1 MATLEE
7 NQDMQD
13 DHQNKTAE
21 QLPLKKIIII
31 AIVLGIILNWLAMYL
46 NITLGFISIGISPFF
61 AILISR
67 MFLKRKE
74 VSKKS
79 LTLISISYGATRAA
93 ESAIGLLF
101 LIWLYYNALPFFGL
115 EFSAPWW
122 LLPSPEVLNSK
133 IVWSQEWIVPLLVHW
148 FLMLVPGI
156 AGILFGYFLAPR
168 FVHNDKKYP
177 FPGTIQVMHQLD
189 VLVENNREKTK
200 TFTRFLLIGFLLA
213 TVTLFYPFLD
223 LSSPT
228 NGWIFGIALGTI
240 GLALFSIGFI
250 IRDPK
255 ITIVAGISSVLMYT
269 ILGPFIVK
277 NAFLDALAA
286 GEVTESFYDFFT
298 FALQH
303 SFLSFLIGFMLA
315 GMIAGPML
323 ANVIKGFFKKE
334 KPKGE
339 SELDENTTDSS
350 NSESSSTQVESKP
363 ENSLFNNN
371 MFSFQR
377 IAISTLFLLVILASY
392 FFITTL
398 DIFPNAPWWLVLA
411 ILFWIIVI
419 GTVVQGYMGAKSLG
433 KTGTV
438 ALPPFIFDAAPIFL
452 TGTKGWTPY
461 LATPRGE
468 VDGTLGVI
476 RSMKIGTINKIKK
489 KHVML
494 GYLAG
499 YIAATITTPFFA
511 LLLWQVLGIGTTQ
524 LPAPAFP
531 IQGAF
536 IAPFALR
543 TFEGFISI
551 GEAALG
557 GVLGLF
563 LGAISGS
570 AALAAAIGLL
580 FPPHMAIMVTLGGI
594 TRLLVERKYGKER
607 TQEEGNFRATAFSVG
622 ATLSV
627 PVLIILTV
635 IF

>member
-1 MATLEE
+1 MATIHEKNDMHIEQQPKSTEE
-7 NQDMQD
+7 
-13 DHQNKTAE
+13 
-21 QLPLKKIIII
+21 LPLKKIVII

-46 NITLGFISIGISPFF
+46 NITLGFLSIGISPFF
-61 AILISR
+61 ALLIAR

-74 VSKKS
+74 VTKKS

-93 ESAIGLLF
+93 ESAVGLLF

-133 IVWSQEWIVPLLVHW
+133 IIWSQEWIVPLLVHW
-148 FLMLVPGI
+148 FLMLIPGI
-156 AGILFGYFLAPR
+156 TGILFGYFLAPR
-168 FVHNDKKYP
+168 FIHNDKEYP
-177 FPGTIQVMHQLD
+177 FPGTIQVIHQMD
-189 VLVENNREKTK
+189 VLVTNNRDKTK
-200 TFTRFLLIGFLLA
+200 TFSRFLLIGFLLA
-213 TVTLFYPFLD
+213 AVTLLYPFLD
-223 LSSPT
+223 VSSPT

-255 ITIVAGISSVLMYT
+255 ITIVVGISSVLMYT
-269 ILGPFIVK
+269 ILSPFIVK
-277 NAFLDALAA
+277 NAYLEALAA
-286 GEVTESFYDFFT
+286 GEVADSFYDFFT

-315 GMIAGPML
+315 GMIAGPFL
-323 ANVIKGFFKKE
+323 ANIIKGIFKKDKTEEQTELGE
-334 KPKGE
+334 K
-339 SELDENTTDSS
+339 TTDS
-350 NSESSSTQVESKP
+350 NSSEPLKTEIESKA

-371 MFSFQR
+371 LFSFQR
-377 IAISTLFLLVILASY
+377 IFVSTLFLVVILACY

-398 DIFPNAPWWLVLA
+398 NIFPDVPWWLILLVLIW
-411 ILFWIIVI
+411 ILVI
-419 GTVVQGYMGAKSLG
+419 GIIVQGYMGAKSLA
-433 KTGTV
+433 KAGTV

-452 TGTKGWTPY
+452 TGVQGWTPY

-468 VDGTLGVI
+468 VDGTLGVV
-476 RSMKIGTINKIKK
+476 RSMKLGSINNVKK

-494 GYLAG
+494 GYMAG
-499 YIAATITTPFFA
+499 YIAATLTTPFFA
-511 LLLWQVLGIGTTQ
+511 LLLWQALGIGTTQ

-557 GVLGLF
+557 GILGLF
-563 LGAISGS
+563 FGSISGTI
-570 AALAAAIGLL
+570 ALAAAIGLL
-580 FPPHMAIMVTLGGI
+580 FPPHMALMITLGGI
-594 TRLLVERKYGKER
+594 LRLLVERKYGKER
-607 TQEEGNFRATAFSVG
+607 TQDEGNFRATAFSVG

-627 PVLIILTV
+627 PILIILTV
-635 IF
+635 IL